1 MLNTSGGCH
10 LVGGGSLP
18 DTEIAT
24 TGYRH
29 LPVDDA
35 IHAAHHVEARH
46 ACKRDRA
53 SSDVPVSDMP
63 NHGRDN
69 AWKPF
74 RSCMCTAVSALQN
87 RWYRQYIRAA
97 SNSQFTKVAH
107 PSQLAHAGSPFARV
121 PSCSSGNL
129 IVPDEAGCQNAYSS
143 VLWCR

>member
-1 MLNTSGGCH
+1 MNKSYGGCH

-18 DTEIAT
+18 DAEIAT

-29 LPVDDA
+29 LPVDNA
-35 IHAAHHVEARH
+35 IHAAHHVAARH

-69 AWKPF
+69 AWKPC

-97 SNSQFTKVAH
+97 SGSEFTRSLTLRNSHTRHLPLPEFRR
-107 PSQLAHAGSPFARV
+107 ARAAT
-121 PSCSSGNL
+121 CT
-129 IVPDEAGCQNAYSS
+129 GCQNAYSS
-143 VLWCR
+143 VLWCRQ

>member
-1 MLNTSGGCH
+1 MIDSCYYGTSGGCH

-18 DTEIAT
+18 DAEIAT

-63 NHGRDN
+63 NRGRDS
-69 AWKPF
+69 AWQVP
-74 RSCMCTAVSALQN
+74 
-87 RWYRQYIRAA
+87 
-97 SNSQFTKVAH
+97 
-107 PSQLAHAGSPFARV
+107 GSRIDPA
-121 PSCSSGNL
+121 C
-129 IVPDEAGCQNAYSS
+129 
-143 VLWCR
+143 VLESRHSKMDGTDNI